1 MVITL
6 GAVKEKEFKLIEQGE
21 YVLTLSELDES
32 MGQYGERLVWK
43 WLVAPK
49 DDPAAYICKANGD
62 EYTLWAFTDPD
73 VVIGT
78 LTHEFA
84 QAVTG
89 RTLDKGDEPPT
100 EHELLGG
107 RCIAYITHYVPK
119 TGKNAGKKVEK
130 IVEGSVKPFRQ
141 AGRSARPEPEPDD
154 DEPQMSRDELIAEI
168 KKQTRRAALLDIEAA
183 SEWKEL
189 DLGGMGTQD
198 LREGLETIQAAIAI
212 AAES

>member
-6 GAVKEKEFKLIEQGE
+6 GAVKEKEFKLLEQGE

-32 MGQYGERLVWK
+32 IGQYGERLVWK

-49 DDPAAYICKANGD
+49 EDPTGYICKSDGN

-73 VVIGT
+73 VILGS

-89 RTLDKGDEPPT
+89 RTLEKGDEPPT

-107 RCIAYITHYVPK
+107 RCIAYVTHYTPK
-119 TGKNAGKKVEK
+119 QGKNAGKKVEK
-130 IVEGSVKPFRQ
+130 IVEGSVKPFKLPASRQ
-141 AGRSARPEPEPDD
+141 AARPAPQQAGPD
-154 DEPQMSRDELIAEI
+154 RAALIAEI
-168 KKQTRRAALLDIEAA
+168 RKQTRRAALADIEAA
-183 SEWKEL
+183 AEWKAL
-189 DLGGMGTQD
+189 DLEAMSTEDLQD
-198 LREGLETIQAAIAI
+198 GLEMIEAAIKI
-212 AAES
+212 AVES